1 MLQAS
6 DVEKFVVSDTIPGQI
21 ADPTP
26 AQYLDVMSR
35 AVFQAGLRWAGIA
48 KNWDRYC
55 EAFSWFDP
63 ATVAKY
69 TEGDI
74 DRLMRTD
81 GVLHSARKIRGVIA
95 NAQALVTIERDYG
108 SIRAYLRSFTDY
120 ASLSKDIRKR
130 FAFMGEMNVWY
141 FLFRTCE
148 PVPQFEH
155 WVTTIQGDHP
165 RMKEMVEKARSAGT
179 STEY

>member
-1 MLQAS
+1 MT
-6 DVEKFVVSDTIPGQI
+6 DTIPGQI
-21 ADPTP
+21 PSPTL
-26 AQYLDVMSR
+26 AQYFEVMSR

-48 KNWDRYC
+48 KNWDRYR

-63 ATVAKY
+63 VAVAAY

-81 GVLHSARKIRGVIA
+81 GILHSTRKIRGVIA
-95 NAQALVTIERDYG
+95 NAQALITIERDYG
-108 SIRAYLRSFTDY
+108 SMKAYLRSFADY
-120 ASLSKDIRKR
+120 AALSKDIRKR
-130 FAFMGEMNVWY
+130 FTFMGEMNVWY

-148 PVPQFEH
+148 PVPRFEH

-165 RMKEMVEKARSAGT
+165 RMKEMVEKGRLAGT